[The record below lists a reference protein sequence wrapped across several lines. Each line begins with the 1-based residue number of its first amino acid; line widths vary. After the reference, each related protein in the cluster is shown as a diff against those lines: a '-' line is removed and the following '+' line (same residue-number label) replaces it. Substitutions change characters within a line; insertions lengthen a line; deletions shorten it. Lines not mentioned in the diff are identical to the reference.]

1 MPSHVA
7 SPPVVLTIAG
17 FDPSGGAGITADL
30 AVFAAHGLYGTS
42 AVSVWTAQS
51 TIGVAGTRMA
61 DPGFLLETLEV
72 LKADLPPAGVKIG
85 ALGDGGA
92 ARVVAG
98 FLRGLVAE
106 GEGKSLIPRVLDPVL
121 VSSSGRW
128 LYAEKDLPVLLEEVL
143 PQVDWV
149 TPNWAELGALT
160 LRSVQ
165 TLADAWEASEAL
177 VGRYSGL
184 NVVVTGGDQAE
195 TTELVLEAGG
205 ARHVV
210 KGERVESNST
220 HGTGCAFSSALLAG
234 LVRGMS
240 GLEAVQAAKVYVAE
254 GIRRAPGVGRG
265 KGPLDLYWPM
275 RAGRK

>member
-1 MPSHVA
+1 
-7 SPPVVLTIAG
+7 
-17 FDPSGGAGITADL
+17 
-30 AVFAAHGLYGTS
+30 
-42 AVSVWTAQS
+42 
-51 TIGVAGTRMA
+51 MA

-85 ALGDGGA
+85 ALGGGGA

-98 FLRGLVAE
+98 FLRGVVAE
-106 GEGKSLIPRVLDPVL
+106 SEGKSLIPRVLDPVL

-128 LYAEKDLPVLLEEVL
+128 LYEEKDLPVLLEEVL

-165 TLADAWEASEAL
+165 TVADAWEAAETLA
-177 VGRYSGL
+177 GRYSGL
-184 NVVVTGGDQAE
+184 SVVVTGGDQAE
-195 TTELVLEAGG
+195 ASELVLEAAG
-205 ARHVV
+205 ARHEVR
-210 KGERVESNST
+210 GERVESTST

-234 LVRGMS
+234 LVRGKP
-240 GLEAVQAAKVYVAE
+240 GLEAVQAAKAYVAE
-254 GIRRAPGVGRG
+254 GIRRAPEMGSG

-275 RAGRK
+275 RAGGK